1 MLLGWKECDRGGD
14 NQTEAEVQD
23 SGDRAETV
31 QRCQVGESA
40 SNVVE
45 TEEENQKEAEVQDSG
60 DRAETVQRCQVAGPA
75 RSREL

>member
-40 SNVVE
+40 STGTVVE
-45 TEEENQKEAEVQDSG
+45 TEEENQTEAEV
-60 DRAETVQRCQVAGPA
+60 
-75 RSREL
+75 